1 MALAVAGNQKSMTYA
16 NQPPLGGME
25 GGRKTTGSCGVG
37 GGGAAEGSNGN
48 TCIIV
53 IGKQN
58 SEPTACELHSHNQL
72 PLSAD
77 RWTGA
82 GEPPAQQPWSIL
94 YYFTDTS
101 RSRVF
106 CLKRLEER
114 EMSKKF

>member
-25 GGRKTTGSCGVG
+25 GGRKTTGSCGG

-58 SEPTACELHSHNQL
+58 NRPHASSTHTTNSH
-72 PLSAD
+72 
-77 RWTGA
+77 
-82 GEPPAQQPWSIL
+82 
-94 YYFTDTS
+94 
-101 RSRVF
+101 
-106 CLKRLEER
+106 
-114 EMSKKF
+114 